1 MCAAR
6 FLWRATVMSS
16 NVGAAEE
23 GVLNPRRWMM
33 AQMSLA
39 EIPHALGTVFM
50 AGDPA
55 VEGKAQERFNVE
67 QLQRMVQAISQ
78 GRFDELRE
86 RLAPDVAYEM
96 AAPKRFP
103 WRRTA
108 SGAEEVA
115 AAIAENFAS
124 VCEQRTQP
132 LSLVSQGDTVM
143 VMARE
148 AGRLV
153 DSGRRY
159 DILLAQQFT
168 FGGDGRLAGFR
179 AVANDVAHPPRTRRP
194 RR

>member
-1 MCAAR
+1 MTQVSLGEVAR
-6 FLWRATVMSS
+6 T
-16 NVGAAEE
+16 
-23 GVLNPRRWMM
+23 
-33 AQMSLA
+33 
-39 EIPHALGTVFM
+39 LGPVYM

-55 VEGKAQERFNVE
+55 AEGKAQERSNVE
-67 QLQRMVQAISQ
+67 RLARMVEAISE

-86 RLAPDVAYEM
+86 QLAPDVAYEM

-108 SGAEEVA
+108 SGADEVA

-153 DSGRRY
+153 DSGRQY

-168 FGGDGRLAGFR
+168 FAGDGRLAGFR
-179 AVANDVAHPPRTRRP
+179 AVANDVAHPPRTRRA

>member
-1 MCAAR
+1 M
-6 FLWRATVMSS
+6 TQV
-16 NVGAAEE
+16 
-23 GVLNPRRWMM
+23 P
-33 AQMSLA
+33 LA
-39 EIPHALGTVFM
+39 EIPQTLGPVFM

-55 VEGKAQERFNVE
+55 VEGKAREWSNVE
-67 QLQRMVQAISQ
+67 RIGRMVQAIAE
-78 GRFDELRE
+78 GRFDALRE
-86 RLAPDVAYEM
+86 QLAPDVAYEM

-108 SGAEEVA
+108 SGADEVA

-153 DSGRRY
+153 DSGQRY

-168 FGGDGRLAGFR
+168 FAADGRLAGFR
-179 AVANDVAHPPRTRRP
+179 AVANDAAHPPRSRRP
-194 RR
+194 RG